1 MGPRRGTRPPA
12 WPSGRPAASPAVR
25 PPRQP
30 IRPVQGGVGF
40 GRRPLFCSRPSVPP
54 PSAPRRPRLRRP
66 RRPGPNAPPCHLRA
80 PRPRSL
86 SCHPPR
92 SAPEESL
99 RRLPSPSPVVGPCR
113 LPSQRTFL
121 KREFSEI
128 AFSET
133 SFAKGAGY
141 FLFRNV
147 LYGGAGLFPFQ
158 KRPLRKGRAV
168 SFSETSFAGVP
179 DPPPPSEAPSVTLA
193 AIWVR
198 PCLTCRAGIS
208 HCDLWAYRRWRST
221 KSPAFQIRP
230 VPPPPLP
237 RFLCML
243 SVRHPP
249 VRPYRAPRRWPS

>member
-40 GRRPLFCSRPSVPP
+40 GRRPLFVRGRPC
-54 PSAPRRPRLRRP
+54 LRRP

-141 FLFRNV
+141 FLFR
-147 LYGGAGLFPFQ
+147 
-158 KRPLRKGRAV
+158 KRPLRGCRAI
-168 SFSETSFAGVP
+168 SFSETSFAKGAGCFLFRNVLCGGAGPAPLRSALRHARRHLGPSLPHLSRGHFPLRPLGLPSLEVDEVP
-179 DPPPPSEAPSVTLA
+179 CLPDSPCAPSA
-193 AIWVR
+193 SA
-198 PCLTCRAGIS
+198 
-208 HCDLWAYRRWRST
+208 
-221 KSPAFQIRP
+221 
-230 VPPPPLP
+230 
-237 RFLCML
+237 
-243 SVRHPP
+243 SVF
-249 VRPYRAPRRWPS
+249 VYAVSSASSCSSI

>member
-179 DPPPPSEAPSVTLA
+179 DPPPLRSALRHARRHLGPSLPHLSRGHFPLRPLGLPSLEVDEVPCLPDSPCAPSA
-193 AIWVR
+193 SA
-198 PCLTCRAGIS
+198 
-208 HCDLWAYRRWRST
+208 
-221 KSPAFQIRP
+221 
-230 VPPPPLP
+230 
-237 RFLCML
+237 
-243 SVRHPP
+243 SVFVHA
-249 VRPYRAPRRWPS
+249 VSSASSCSSI

>member
-40 GRRPLFCSRPSVPP
+40 GRRPLFCSRPSVP
-54 PSAPRRPRLRRP
+54 RRPRLRRP

-80 PRPRSL
+80 SRPRSL

-147 LYGGAGLFPFQ
+147 LCGGAGP
-158 KRPLRKGRAV
+158 A
-168 SFSETSFAGVP
+168 
-179 DPPPPSEAPSVTLA
+179 PPSEAPSVTLA

>member
-25 PPRQP
+25 PPA
-30 IRPVQGGVGF
+30 
-40 GRRPLFCSRPSVPP
+40 RPSGRPANP
-54 PSAPRRPRLRRP
+54 YDPSKGASASAGAPFFVRGRPCLRRP

-179 DPPPPSEAPSVTLA
+179 DPPPSEAPSVTLA

>member
-179 DPPPPSEAPSVTLA
+179 DPPPPLRSALRHARRHLGPSLPHLSRGHFPLRPLGLPSLEVDEVPCLPDSPCAPSA
-193 AIWVR
+193 SA
-198 PCLTCRAGIS
+198 
-208 HCDLWAYRRWRST
+208 
-221 KSPAFQIRP
+221 
-230 VPPPPLP
+230 
-237 RFLCML
+237 
-243 SVRHPP
+243 SVF
-249 VRPYRAPRRWPS
+249 VYAVSSASSCSSI

>member
-66 RRPGPNAPPCHLRA
+66 RRPGPNAPPCQLRA

-133 SFAKGAGY
+133 SFAKGAGC

-147 LYGGAGLFPFQ
+147 LCGGAGPAPLRSALRHARRHLGPSLPHLSRGHFPL
-158 KRPLRKGRAV
+158 RPLGLPSLEVDEVPCLPDSPCAPSASASVFVHAV
-168 SFSETSFAGVP
+168 SSAS
-179 DPPPPSEAPSVTLA
+179 SCSS
-193 AIWVR
+193 I
-198 PCLTCRAGIS
+198 
-208 HCDLWAYRRWRST
+208 
-221 KSPAFQIRP
+221 
-230 VPPPPLP
+230 
-237 RFLCML
+237 
-243 SVRHPP
+243 
-249 VRPYRAPRRWPS
+249 